1 MGICKVAQGPVHA
14 RSCLARDV
22 MLGLLKTCC
31 KLGLSYAYLGNRLG
45 PYTDQPRIPP
55 LDGLVVRAA

>member
-1 MGICKVAQGPVHA
+1 
-14 RSCLARDV
+14 